1 MSRLRL
7 PLIGATALALTGG
20 AVVVSAADEVAV
32 EEPATPPVWVTLTEQ
47 TNCTEGSPSE
57 YSVGPGQAKRIR
69 GLSQMC
75 DTTYTDPRVSGRS
88 AYVLNEDCFEDGICV
103 VWGTGMLSGPDG
115 NWTGW
120 WHGIDDEADNFNWYT
135 VLTGTG
141 AYEGMTFINYSTGVW
156 GEWPQNEYGV
166 IYEGGPP
173 PVEPP
178 PPIE

>member
-1 MSRLRL
+1 MRSRWLSL
-7 PLIGATALALTGG
+7 AGVAALLLAGG
-20 AVVVSAADEVAV
+20 AVGASAADEVAV
-32 EEPATPPVWVTLTEQ
+32 EEPANPPVWVTLIEQ
-47 TNCTEGSPSE
+47 TNCSTGSPSE
-57 YSVGPGQAKRIR
+57 YSVGQGQAKRIR

-120 WHGIDDEADNFNWYT
+120 WHGIDDEADNFDWYT

-141 AYEGMTFINYSTGVW
+141 AYEGMTFIIYSTGVW
-156 GEWPQNEYGV
+156 PEVPDEVGV
-166 IYEGGPP
+166 IYEGAPP

>member
-1 MSRLRL
+1 MRTLRL
-7 PLIGATALALTGG
+7 SLVGVMALVLAGG
-20 AVVVSAADEVAV
+20 AVVVSAADEVTV
-32 EEPATPPVWVTLTEQ
+32 GQPATPPVWVALIEQ
-47 TNCTEGSPSE
+47 TNC
-57 YSVGPGQAKRIR
+57 SVGTPTGYAEGTGQAKRLR
-69 GLSQMC
+69 GLSQTC

-141 AYEGMTFINYSTGVW
+141 AYEGMTFIIYSTGVW
-156 GEWPQNEYGV
+156 PEVPNEVGV
-166 IYEGGPP
+166 IYEGDPP

-178 PPIE
+178 PAIE

>member
-1 MSRLRL
+1 MRRLWL
-7 PLIGATALALTGG
+7 SLTGVLALLLTGG

-88 AYVLNEDCFEDGICV
+88 AYVLNEDCFDDGICV

-120 WHGIDDEADNFNWYT
+120 WHGIDDQADNFDWYT
-135 VLTGTG
+135 VLTGAG
-141 AYEGMTFINYSTGVW
+141 AYEGMTFIIYSTGVW
-156 GEWPQNEYGV
+156 PGVPDEVGV
-166 IYEGGPP
+166 IYEGDPP

-178 PPIE
+178 SAVE